1 MKYVVMIFRSL
12 DRTWTEADEQ
22 ALGRLIRLER
32 ELTESGELVSSEGLR
47 PPQDGRIVRIRDGQ
61 QVVTDGP
68 FGETKEQLAG
78 FYLIDAA
85 DDDRAQTIAGQVSAA
100 VGDRVELRGTLISA
114 GMPDELR

>member
-12 DRTWTEADEQ
+12 DRAWTDEDQQ
-22 ALGRLIRLER
+22 AVGRLMRLEQ
-32 ELTESGELVSSEGLR
+32 ELAESGELVSSEGLL
-47 PPQDGRIVRIRDGQ
+47 PPEEGRIVQIREGA

-78 FYLIDAA
+78 FFLIDA
-85 DDDRAQTIAGQVSAA
+85 DDARAQSIASQVSAA

-114 GMPDELR
+114 GMPEELR